1 MSRKIRMG
9 MIGGG
14 EGSFIGA
21 VHRMAANLDGQIELV
36 AGCFSSQKERNK
48 ISGKQLFIEPRRIYS
63 DFESMAKGEATL
75 PEGERIDFVSI
86 VTPNH
91 LHYTPAMAFLK
102 EGFHVVC
109 DKPMTFTL
117 KEALELR
124 KAAQKSKKLFMLTHN
139 YSGYPMIQEAR
150 EQVKKGALGKIL
162 KIVVEYSQGWL
173 LKRIEREGQK
183 QAVWRTDPKKAG
195 ISCCIGDIGTHGEH
209 LARFVTGLEIESL
222 CADLTTFIKGRPLE
236 DDGNVLLRYKG
247 GAKGVLISSQIMAGE
262 ENNLVLRVYGEK
274 ASLEWHQEHPNEL
287 SLKFLDQPRQIL
299 RRGNSY
305 IGDVAKDYT
314 RIPFGH
320 PEAFLEAFAN
330 LYQSMVRAIR
340 HRESTSD
347 PTLLRD
353 FPGVEDGVKG
363 MAFVETVVRS
373 SKSSQKWTKLTKS

>member
-36 AGCFSSQKERNK
+36 AGCFSSKSETNAL
-48 ISGKQLFIEPRRIYS
+48 SGENLFIAPNRVYS
-63 DFESMAKGEATL
+63 DFESMAKGESML
-75 PEGERIDFVSI
+75 PENKRIDFVSI

-91 LHYTPAMAFLK
+91 LHYAPAMAFLK
-102 EGFHVVC
+102 HGFHVVC

-124 KAAQKSKKLFMLTHN
+124 NAAKKSKKLFMLTHN

-150 EQVKKGALGKIL
+150 DQVKKGTLGKIL

-173 LKRIEREGQK
+173 LKRIESEGQK
-183 QAVWRTDPKKAG
+183 QATWRTDPKKAG

-222 CADLTTFIKGRPLE
+222 CADLTTFISGRALE

-274 ASLEWHQEHPNEL
+274 ASMEWHQEHPNEL
-287 SLKFLDQPRQIL
+287 TLKYSDQPRQIL

-305 IGDVAKDYT
+305 ISDAAKDYT

-330 LYQSMVRAIR
+330 LYQSMGRAIR
-340 HRESTSD
+340 KTKSKNSL
-347 PTLLRD
+347 PLRD
-353 FPGVEDGVKG
+353 FPGVDDGVQG
-363 MAFVETVVRS
+363 MAFIKAVVDS
-373 SKSSQKWTKLTKS
+373 SKSTKKWTKLPKT

>member
-21 VHRMAANLDGQIELV
+21 VHRMAANLDGQIQLV
-36 AGCFSSQKERNK
+36 AGCFSSKSETNAL
-48 ISGKQLFIEPRRIYS
+48 SGENLFIAPNRVYS
-63 DFESMAKGEATL
+63 DFESMAKGESML
-75 PEGERIDFVSI
+75 PENERIDFVSI

-91 LHYTPAMAFLK
+91 LHYAPAMAFLK
-102 EGFHVVC
+102 HGFHVVC

-124 KAAQKSKKLFMLTHN
+124 NAAKKSKKLFMLTHN

-150 EQVKKGALGKIL
+150 DQVKKGTLGKIL

-173 LKRIEREGQK
+173 LKRIESEGQK
-183 QAVWRTDPKKAG
+183 QATWRTDPKKAG

-222 CADLTTFIKGRPLE
+222 CADLTTFISGRALE

-274 ASLEWHQEHPNEL
+274 ASMEWHQEHPNEL
-287 SLKFLDQPRQIL
+287 TLKYSDQPRQIL

-305 IGDVAKDYT
+305 ISDAAKDYT

-330 LYQSMVRAIR
+330 LYQSMGRAIR
-340 HRESTSD
+340 KTKSKNSL
-347 PTLLRD
+347 PLRD
-353 FPGVEDGVKG
+353 FPGVDDGVQG
-363 MAFVETVVRS
+363 MAFIKAVVDS
-373 SKSSQKWTKLTKS
+373 SKSTKKWTKLPKT